1 MQILKG
7 TKRQITIMQWKEQI
21 RKYAKRANDSIKCF
35 ELYNET
41 DDLDM
46 LVEDCEKL
54 IEIAK
59 NAKKAIEFMDKNKIV

>member
-21 RKYAKRANDSIKCF
+21 NKYAKRVNNGIKCF
-35 ELYNET
+35 EIYNET

-46 LVEDCEKL
+46 LIEDCEKL